1 MNAEAMLRGKFP
13 ADLVTELLKAYR
25 EIESNYVLQKW
36 KPAELDAGHFVEAAR
51 RILEA
56 ELTPPYTPLNK
67 QLAWFNDV
75 ALKKLESAAGDD
87 SYRMLIPRVLFA
99 VNGIRNKRG
108 VGHLGPISANEM
120 DATLILYNVKWVL
133 AELVRLASGASPDD
147 TQAAIDQI
155 VERELSLLWKHDDLA
170 VVLDPDMETRDQV
183 LIHLYDKSPQGQAD
197 LQEAT
202 EYKHVTNFRKILARL
217 HESRLIHRASDGT
230 CRILPPGVQRA
241 EALVRDFAAKQTA

>member
-1 MNAEAMLRGKFP
+1 MNAEAMLRGKYP

-25 EIESNYVLQKW
+25 EIESSYVARKW

-56 ELTPPYTPLNK
+56 ELTPPYTPLSK
-67 QLAWFNDV
+67 PLSKFNDV
-75 ALKKLESAAGDD
+75 ALRKLENATGDE

-133 AELVRLASGASPDD
+133 AELVRLASGASPEQ
-147 TQAAIDQI
+147 TQAAMDQI
-155 VERELSLLWKHDDLA
+155 VERELALLWKHEDLA
-170 VVLDPDMETRDQV
+170 VVLDPNMPVRDQILV
-183 LIHLYDKSPQGQAD
+183 YLYDKSPQTESELRAAIEYKNSTRFGAIVAD
-197 LQEAT
+197 L
-202 EYKHVTNFRKILARL
+202 HRGRML
-217 HESRLIHRASDGT
+217 HRGADGK
-230 CRILPPGVQRA
+230 CVIMPPGIAWA
-241 EALVRDFAAKQTA
+241 EELVRNFVASQ